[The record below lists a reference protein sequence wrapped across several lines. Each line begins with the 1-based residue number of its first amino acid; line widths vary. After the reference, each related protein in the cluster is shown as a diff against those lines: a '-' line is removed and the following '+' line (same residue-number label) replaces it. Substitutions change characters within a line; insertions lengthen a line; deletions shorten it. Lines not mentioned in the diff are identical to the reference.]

1 MWSRFCLSKSFQRKR
16 YLRNGDASHS
26 QPEKRAKLVL
36 QQLLMSLFI
45 CIYVLEPCNDNEED
59 CPLKAAK
66 GDCWKTAEPS
76 SITEKLCDPDR
87 TFPLWVTCKKSC
99 RRCNGKGWKTKRVQ
113 QLNICR
119 YSYACYKHDDNDL
132 FSGLLNYQCTNLSAP
147 GRSNPVLL
155 VRKFKVESYK
165 L

>member
-1 MWSRFCLSKSFQRKR
+1 M
-16 YLRNGDASHS
+16 
-26 QPEKRAKLVL
+26 L

-76 SITEKLCDPDR
+76 SIIEKLCDPDR

-132 FSGLLNYQCTNLSAP
+132 FSGQTCQRPVVQIQFYLYENSKQNRTNC
-147 GRSNPVLL
+147 
-155 VRKFKVESYK
+155 K
-165 L
+165 